1 VSGSLASPL
10 RGVRQ
15 GTNDPPS
22 VPRMRVHDV
31 TPLGLQSRANLARS
45 RNEAMSK
52 GGGERVDPLALTGAD
67 RKASNSGDLGTVP
80 NYVFRSQQVR
90 TAKWPESCARRW
102 TY

>member
-67 RKASNSGDLGTVP
+67 RKASNSGGL
-80 NYVFRSQQVR
+80 SQDPHSVYASQR
-90 TAKWPESCARRW
+90 ECGC
-102 TY
+102 